1 MNKIK
6 HYIKLTSIFLFSLV
20 FCLSCQNSYDSMFQ
34 NLNNNFIEIGQAKPI
49 PNIGDEDFNE
59 EMMIPQFQYTL
70 KRDCN
75 ICLSAPKGAATY
87 EWLIELPHASENSGT
102 NSSSSTAPT
111 RTLIKRS
118 VSQSS
123 TLYYTPSEQIKI
135 GILYIL
141 TLNATTKEGTVYTD
155 DAEMIFYE

>member
-1 MNKIK
+1 MNKIN
-6 HYIKLTSIFLFSLV
+6 HYIKLTSIFLLSLV
-20 FCLSCQNSYDSMFQ
+20 FCLSCQNSYDSMIE
-34 NLNNNFIEIGQAKPI
+34 NLNSNFIEVGHTKKI

-59 EMMIPQFQYTL
+59 EMMLPQLQYTI
-70 KRDCN
+70 KKSSN
-75 ICLSAPKGAATY
+75 ICLSAPKGAVTY

-123 TLYYTPSEQIKI
+123 TLYYTPSEEIKI

>member
-6 HYIKLTSIFLFSLV
+6 HYIKLTSIFLLSLV
-20 FCLSCQNSYDSMFQ
+20 FCLSCQNSYDSMIE
-34 NLNNNFIEIGQAKPI
+34 NLNSNFIEVGHTKNI

-59 EMMIPQFQYTL
+59 EMMLPQLQYTL
-70 KRDCN
+70 KKSSN
-75 ICLSAPKGAATY
+75 ICLSAPKGAVTY
-87 EWLIELPHASENSGT
+87 EWLIELPHTSRTLED
-102 NSSSSTAPT
+102 SS

-123 TLYYTPSEQIKI
+123 TLYYTPSEEIKI

-141 TLNATTKEGTVYTD
+141 TLNATTTEGTVYTD